1 MKTPIYSISA
11 ILAIAAILYMSEPV
25 KPPVKTFIS
34 GVITNPNSDSIKVYN
49 QTHEFGARVNYKN
62 EFKMSMQI
70 DSADYFTF
78 YDGNETTAIYLKPG
92 ECVKLSL
99 DTEMFDETINYTNSE
114 ESTFLSEKFLI
125 EEEYFKAVDM
135 DSIYS
140 LEDSLYFEFFSALET
155 SFLTELNKLSNK
167 DFINIE
173 TERINDMFS
182 SAEDWRK
189 AWEARSLALS
199 VLPQPG
205 EPAID
210 FTYPDI
216 NNNLVSLS
224 DFKGKYVYVDI
235 WATWCGPC
243 VYEIPFL
250 VELEKQYHDKNIVF
264 MSVSVDNDTN
274 LEKWKAMIEEKGM
287 GGVQLFASGWN
298 SQIGND
304 YVISATGI
312 PRFMLFDTEG
322 NVMDTNAPRPSSDE
336 IKAILLRLAIES

>member
-34 GVITNPNSDSIKVYN
+34 GVITKPNSDSIKVYN
-49 QTHEFGARVNYKN
+49 QNHEFGARVNYKN

-78 YDGNETTAIYLKPG
+78 YDGNEATAMYIKPG
-92 ECVKLSL
+92 ECIKISL
-99 DTEMFDETINYTNSE
+99 DTDMFDETINYTNSE
-114 ESTFLSEKFLI
+114 ESTFLSKQFLI
-125 EEEYFKAVDM
+125 EEEYFEAVDM

-140 LEDSLYFEFFSALET
+140 LEDSLYFDFFSNLENL
-155 SFLTELNKLSNK
+155 FLLELNKLSNK
-167 DFINIE
+167 DFINLE
-173 TERINDMFS
+173 TEKINNMFA
-182 SAEDWRK
+182 SANNWKK
-189 AWEARSLALS
+189 AWEKRNLALS
-199 VLPQPG
+199 ALPQPG

-216 NNNLVSLS
+216 NQNTISLS

-250 VELEKQYHDKNIVF
+250 VELEKQYHNKNIVF
-264 MSVSVDNDTN
+264 MSVSVDTENAKQ
-274 LEKWKAMIEEKGM
+274 KW
-287 GGVQLFASGWN
+287 
-298 SQIGND
+298 
-304 YVISATGI
+304 
-312 PRFMLFDTEG
+312 
-322 NVMDTNAPRPSSDE
+322 
-336 IKAILLRLAIES
+336 IESQKPPWYGCEKVCTSRDTS